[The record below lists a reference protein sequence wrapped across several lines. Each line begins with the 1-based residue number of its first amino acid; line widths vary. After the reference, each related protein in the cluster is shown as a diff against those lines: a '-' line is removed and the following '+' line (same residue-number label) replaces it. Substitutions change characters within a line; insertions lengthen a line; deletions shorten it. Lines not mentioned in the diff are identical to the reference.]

1 MNVPRTLATKSRK
14 RAIDGMQPFFV
25 LAFVSRAT
33 SFSNASIQMWIK
45 QIYSLCV
52 GKVLQLLD
60 GNNVQAG
67 RLSYRGRKRSYI
79 SVPAPTRI
87 ALSWAESYVREESLS
102 PPPPYAAGGT
112 HPLRTTKLP
121 GAEYECEPNH
131 CRYAWWKLRRRWH
144 YHWRFNCGRLLL
156 ALAGGLTA

>member
-112 HPLRTTKLP
+112 HPLERRNCP
-121 GAEYECEPNH
+121 EPNTSAS
-131 CRYAWWKLRRRWH
+131 RTIVDMPGGS
-144 YHWRFNCGRLLL
+144 CGDDGTIIGVLTVDGCYSHSL
-156 ALAGGLTA
+156 AD